1 MDKTIISKI
10 FENFV
15 LLDSGIELLHEYL
28 NGIEEQINEKY
39 KRLILI
45 KKLAEKELV
54 SKILDDISL
63 PSLIK
68 EANKVY
74 PLKKNKVQQNKN
86 SFKDLL
92 YDEDAIEDQKFILNN
107 FIYNSSII
115 YVDSIKDFPSACE
128 TILKSSKYTEQNT
141 KTIFSNPVEKPK
153 IFLNRLQMIKNFL
166 FQSGE
171 FKTKFQ
177 KNSDGL
183 QINSLD
189 CLLGNSEDLMVIGM
203 LIVNEEGKL
212 QLQDERKIINIYID
226 ETQSGKGYFT
236 PGCIVLAQ
244 GVLKNEIFKVKAMIH
259 PTSIENKMTFR
270 EMYEND
276 YFGAI
281 TKAFKSNS
289 NSNNP
294 NFKFNNLKGRQINNT
309 LPEANFNVKP
319 EENYLFNFIKSNSD
333 LTNVRY
339 FYPKNSEN
347 YILANYENLK
357 KTSSSSNSL
366 VDKILNATQE
376 FLADEFLLIISNPD
390 LTNENILSAI
400 EKVIQGYS
408 SATNTESSTVPFM
421 IIFIGNFVS
430 ENSFNSF
437 KALTT
442 AFENLANILAK
453 NHYIMKNTYITFI
466 SGPEDFSLFSGFP
479 KFPINEIFVNILKKK
494 NLNVIP
500 ATNPCRFS
508 IFGKEFVFF
517 RDNINKNLARNQIF
531 SSDPEKNREYYIH
544 TILSQGYL
552 SPLDLNTTARIWHMA
567 HSLSIT
573 PQPDYLILADIVLDF
588 VSNSGKTTV
597 LNPGSFSKDFTFYI
611 VYPIRNVVEPCRV
624 NQ

>member
-1 MDKTIISKI
+1 MDRTIISKI

-15 LLDSGIELLHEYL
+15 LLDSGMELLLEYC
-28 NGIEEQINEKY
+28 NGIEDQSNQKY
-39 KRLILI
+39 KILILI
-45 KKLAEKELV
+45 KKLAEKSLV

-63 PSLIK
+63 PGLIK

-74 PLKKNKVQQNKN
+74 PLKNNKIQQNKN
-86 SFKDLL
+86 SFKDIL
-92 YDEDAIEDQKFILNN
+92 YDEDTVEDQKFILNN
-107 FIYNSSII
+107 FIYNSSIV
-115 YVDSIKDFPSACE
+115 YVDSIKDFPNSCE
-128 TILKSSKYTEQNT
+128 TILKSSKHAEQHS

-153 IFLNRLQMIKNFL
+153 IFLNRLQMVKNFL

-183 QINSLD
+183 EINTLD
-189 CLLGNSEDLMVIGM
+189 CLQGNSQDLMVIGM

-212 QLQDERKIINIYID
+212 QLQDERKIINIHLD

-244 GVLKNEIFKVKAMIH
+244 GIFKNEIFKVKAMIH
-259 PTSIENKMTFR
+259 PTPIENKMSFR

-281 TKAFKSNS
+281 TKAFKSSNNNAKNYKCFNS
-289 NSNNP
+289 NAKSDNDAS
-294 NFKFNNLKGRQINNT
+294 FK
-309 LPEANFNVKP
+309 VKP
-319 EENYLFNFIKSNSD
+319 EENFLFNFIKSNND
-333 LTNVRY
+333 LTNVKH

-366 VDKILNATQE
+366 VDKIFNATQE

-390 LTNENILSAI
+390 LTNENVLFAI
-400 EKVIQGYS
+400 EKIIQGYA
-408 SATNTESSTVPFM
+408 SAANSESSTVPFM

-442 AFENLANILAK
+442 AFKNLANILAK
-453 NHYIMKNTYITFI
+453 NHFIMKNTYITFI
-466 SGPEDFSLFSGFP
+466 TGPEDFSLFSGFP
-479 KFPINEIFVNILKKK
+479 KFPINEIFVNVLKKK

-531 SSDPEKNREYYIH
+531 SSDPEKNREYYVH

-552 SPLDLNTTARIWHMA
+552 SPVDLNTTARVWHMA

-588 VSNSGKTTV
+588 VINSGKTTV

-624 NQ
+624 NL

>member
-15 LLDSGIELLHEYL
+15 LLDSGMELLQEYC
-28 NGIEEQINEKY
+28 NGIDENRKY
-39 KRLILI
+39 MILIFI
-45 KKLAEKELV
+45 KKLAEKGLV
-54 SKILDDISL
+54 SKVLDDISL
-63 PSLIK
+63 TALIK
-68 EANKVY
+68 QANKGY
-74 PLKKNKVQQNKN
+74 PLKKNKVLQNKN
-86 SFKDLL
+86 SFKDIL
-92 YDEDAIEDQKFILNN
+92 YDEDIVEDQKFILNN

-115 YVDSIKDFPSACE
+115 YVDSIKDFPNACE
-128 TILKSSKYTEQNT
+128 TILKSSKQTEHN
-141 KTIFSNPVEKPK
+141 KNSIFSNPIEKPK
-153 IFLNRLQMIKNFL
+153 IFLNRLQIVKNFL

-177 KNSDGL
+177 KNSEGL
-183 QINSLD
+183 EINSLD
-189 CLLGNSEDLMVIGM
+189 CLLGNTEDLMIIGM
-203 LIVNEEGKL
+203 IIVNEEGKL
-212 QLQDERKIINIYID
+212 QLQDERKIINIYLD

-244 GVLKNEIFKVKAMIH
+244 GVFKNEVFKVKAMIH
-259 PTSIENKMTFR
+259 PTPVENKMTFR

-281 TKAFKSNS
+281 TKAFKSSSSSNYKSFNS
-289 NSNNP
+289 TARLNSNN
-294 NFKFNNLKGRQINNT
+294 NANNAA
-309 LPEANFNVKP
+309 EANDKVKP

-333 LTNVRY
+333 LTRVKY

-366 VDKILNATQE
+366 VDKIFNATQE

-390 LTNENILSAI
+390 LSNENILFAL
-400 EKVIQGYS
+400 EKIIQGYA
-408 SATNTESSTVPFM
+408 SASTSESFTAPFM
-421 IIFIGNFVS
+421 IVFIGNFVS

-453 NHYIMKNTYITFI
+453 NHFIMKNTFITLI
-466 SGPEDFSLFSGFP
+466 PGPEDFCLFSGFP

-517 RDNINKNLARNQIF
+517 RDNVNKNLARNQIF

-552 SPLDLNTTARIWHMA
+552 SPVDLNSTARIWHMA

-588 VSNSGKTTV
+588 VTTSGKTTV
-597 LNPGSFSKDFTFYI
+597 LNSGSFSKDFTFYI
-611 VYPIRNVVEPCRV
+611 VYPIRNIVEPCRV
-624 NQ
+624 NL

>member
-15 LLDSGIELLHEYL
+15 LLDSGIELLQEYCK
-28 NGIEEQINEKY
+28 GIEEQTNEKY

-45 KKLAEKELV
+45 KKLAEKDLV
-54 SKILDDISL
+54 SKVLDHISL

-74 PLKKNKVQQNKN
+74 PLKKNKIQQNKN
-86 SFKDLL
+86 SFKDII

-115 YVDSIKDFPSACE
+115 YVDSIKDFPNACE
-128 TILKSSKYTEQNT
+128 TILKSSKHSEQNT

-153 IFLNRLQMIKNFL
+153 IFLNRLEIVKNFL

-171 FKTKFQ
+171 FKSKFQ

-183 QINSLD
+183 EINSLD
-189 CLLGNSEDLMVIGM
+189 CLLGNSEDIMVIGM

-212 QLQDERKIINIYID
+212 QLQDERKIINIQLD

-244 GVLKNEIFKVKAMIH
+244 GVFRNEIFKVKAMIH
-259 PTSIENKMTFR
+259 PTPIENKMTFR

-289 NSNNP
+289 NVYTSNIKIDYLNG
-294 NFKFNNLKGRQINNT
+294 NDNYNIADANLKR
-309 LPEANFNVKP
+309 KP
-319 EENYLFNFIKSNSD
+319 EENYLFNFIKKNSD
-333 LTNVRY
+333 LTNVKY

-366 VDKILNATQE
+366 ADKILNATQD

-390 LTNENILSAI
+390 LSNENILQAI
-400 EKVIQGYS
+400 EKIIQGYS
-408 SATNTESSTVPFM
+408 SAANNESSTVPFM
-421 IIFIGNFVS
+421 IVFMGNFVS

-437 KALTT
+437 KSLTN
-442 AFENLANILAK
+442 AFENLANILSK
-453 NHYIMKNTYITFI
+453 NHFIIKNTYICFI
-466 SGPEDFSLFSGFP
+466 PGPEDFSLFSGFP
-479 KFPINEIFVNILKKK
+479 KFPINETFVDILKKK

-517 RDNINKNLARNQIF
+517 RDNINRNLARNQIF
-531 SSDPEKNREYYIH
+531 SSDLEKNREYYVH

-552 SPLDLNTTARIWHMA
+552 SPVDLNTTARIWHMA

-573 PQPDYLILADIVLDF
+573 PQPDYLILSDIVLDF
-588 VSNSGKTTV
+588 VTTSGKTTI

-611 VYPIRNVVEPCRV
+611 VYPIRNIVEPCRV
-624 NQ
+624 NL